1 MKLITA
7 KTTAT
12 PPAPVGS
19 SSGTELNG
27 FVESTS
33 RIGKGEDAP
42 AASRPAIVITAMR
55 GESEESN
62 GESVTVTTAT
72 AATTTHQ
79 QKVVAS
85 NSTNCLTFLFYRR
98 SWQAPSKDVHLRE
111 TTMMITR
118 QEGDVPH
125 GPQLLCTECHMTLAM
140 TMMRSMREVDSTV
153 ADYEWLEAANHAQG
167 HPHLGEWEK
176 PSQVNYSSYC

>member
-1 MKLITA
+1 MQSKCYRDVELKIHSVKHFLCSVWGPSTCRLLLLLA
-7 KTTAT
+7 CFTTPFFSLEPPRQPAGRELSSSQPKTTAT

-98 SWQAPSKDVHLRE
+98 S
-111 TTMMITR
+111 
-118 QEGDVPH
+118 
-125 GPQLLCTECHMTLAM
+125 
-140 TMMRSMREVDSTV
+140 
-153 ADYEWLEAANHAQG
+153 
-167 HPHLGEWEK
+167 
-176 PSQVNYSSYC
+176 